1 MEVYLL
7 SLASLQK
14 EEIQQK
20 VVDLLSETDR
30 IGIEEIKSQKKRL
43 TFLGGRIL
51 LEYVTHLHGLDT
63 FHLAYGKNGKPYF
76 SDIGDFFFS
85 ISHSGD
91 YLILAWSCHEIGVDM
106 EQIRKELPRFPEK
119 MLSPIDFSFWKKQ
132 NDLDKIRHFFELWTR
147 KESYT
152 KLHGDSIFR
161 KAQELSVSDG
171 EQFREFM
178 GTPAS
183 YFHTCQWDD
192 YMISVSTLEEK
203 AHLSIKIVTLEEII
217 P

>member
-51 LEYVTHLHGLDT
+51 LEYVAHLHGLDT

-76 SDIGDFFFS
+76 SDIRDFFFN

-91 YLILAWSCHEIGVDM
+91 YLILAWSCHEIGKSVRNCPDFQKRCFHQQIFPFGKSKTIWIRLDVFLNYGQEKKAIRNYMVTAYFEKQKNFLYRM
-106 EQIRKELPRFPEK
+106 ESSFESLWEHQLP
-119 MLSPIDFSFWKKQ
+119 
-132 NDLDKIRHFFELWTR
+132 
-147 KESYT
+147 
-152 KLHGDSIFR
+152 IF
-161 KAQELSVSDG
+161 
-171 EQFREFM
+171 
-178 GTPAS
+178 TPANGM
-183 YFHTCQWDD
+183 T
-192 YMISVSTLEEK
+192 I
-203 AHLSIKIVTLEEII
+203 
-217 P
+217 

>member
-30 IGIEEIKSQKKRL
+30 IYIEEIKSQKKRL

-51 LEYVTHLHGLDT
+51 LEYVAHLHGLDT

-76 SDIGDFFFS
+76 SDIRDFFFN

-91 YLILAWSCHEIGVDM
+91 YLILAWSRHEIGVDM

-119 MLSPIDFSFWKKQ
+119 MLSPTDFSFWKKQ
-132 NDLDKIRHFFELWTR
+132 NDLDKIRCFLNYGQEKKVIRNYMVTAYFEKQKNFLYRMESSFESLW
-147 KESYT
+147 EHQ
-152 KLHGDSIFR
+152 LPIF
-161 KAQELSVSDG
+161 
-171 EQFREFM
+171 
-178 GTPAS
+178 TPANG
-183 YFHTCQWDD
+183 TT
-192 YMISVSTLEEK
+192 I
-203 AHLSIKIVTLEEII
+203 
-217 P
+217 

>member
-1 MEVYLL
+1 MEVYLF

-20 VVDLLSETDR
+20 VVNLLLETDR
-30 IGIEEIKSQKKRL
+30 IYIEEH
-43 TFLGGRIL
+43 
-51 LEYVTHLHGLDT
+51 VAHLHGLDT

-76 SDIGDFFFS
+76 SDIGDFFFN

-132 NDLDKIRHFFELWTR
+132 NDLDKIGCFFELWTR

-161 KAQELSVSDG
+161 KAKELSVSDG

-183 YFHTCQWDD
+183 Y
-192 YMISVSTLEEK
+192 S
-203 AHLSIKIVTLEEII
+203 HLPMGRLYDFRQHFGGKGAFVH
-217 P
+217 

>member
-51 LEYVTHLHGLDT
+51 LEYVAHLHGLDT

-119 MLSPIDFSFWKKQ
+119 MLSPIDFSFWKRLGTFLNYGQEKKAIRNYMVTAYFEKQ
-132 NDLDKIRHFFELWTR
+132 KNFLYRMESSFESLW
-147 KESYT
+147 EHQ
-152 KLHGDSIFR
+152 LPIF
-161 KAQELSVSDG
+161 
-171 EQFREFM
+171 
-178 GTPAS
+178 TPANGM
-183 YFHTCQWDD
+183 T
-192 YMISVSTLEEK
+192 I
-203 AHLSIKIVTLEEII
+203 
-217 P
+217 

>member
-30 IGIEEIKSQKKRL
+30 IGMEEIKSQKKRL

-119 MLSPIDFSFWKKQ
+119 MLSPIDFSLLIFK
-132 NDLDKIRHFFELWTR
+132 FFIILW
-147 KESYT
+147 
-152 KLHGDSIFR
+152 H
-161 KAQELSVSDG
+161 
-171 EQFREFM
+171 
-178 GTPAS
+178 
-183 YFHTCQWDD
+183 
-192 YMISVSTLEEK
+192 
-203 AHLSIKIVTLEEII
+203 SIKYPT
-217 P
+217 